1 MPPNRR
7 RAMADK
13 GTEGPP
19 PRTLNEA
26 NHSPDSLP
34 LLEPRR
40 PLPLAGPR
48 EPRLGPDRR
57 EVHQGPFGYGR
68 QGELGNPGLRQ
79 ET

>member
-1 MPPNRR
+1 
-7 RAMADK
+7 MAGK
-13 GTEGPP
+13 GTGGPP
-19 PRTLNEA
+19 PRVPNKA
-26 NHSPDSLP
+26 NHPPDSLP

-57 EVHQGPFGYGR
+57 EAHQGPFGHWR
-68 QGELGNPGLRQ
+68 QGELSNPGLRQ